1 MTVLGWALAGYIA
14 GLLPSTWIVAGR
26 RRRAAILDDVRRT
39 IGETDAHVL
48 LKHAGGRGAA
58 VAAALDILKGLV
70 PVVLASRLTGPHEV
84 AACAIGTVAGHCW
97 PVVHYRLAGRGL
109 AAGAGAFLG
118 FLPFEMAVAG
128 IVRILGSVAKAGGL
142 ASTLGY
148 LGIPAIAWLRGQPA
162 PYVIAAMVINVLI
175 FARRLEGIGRDVEI
189 GLPLPRALVR
199 RVVFDASALG
209 RR

>member
-1 MTVLGWALAGYIA
+1 MTVLLWALVGYIA

-26 RRRAAILDDVRRT
+26 RRRVTILEDVRRT
-39 IGETDAHVL
+39 IGESDAHVL
-48 LKHAGGRGAA
+48 LKRAGGRGAA
-58 VAAALDILKGLV
+58 LAATLDVLKGLV
-70 PVVLASRLTGPHEV
+70 PVVVASRFTGPHEV

-97 PVVHYRLAGRGL
+97 PVIHYRLAGRGL

-128 IVRILGSVAKAGGL
+128 VVRILGSLMRAGGL
-142 ASTLGY
+142 ASTVGY
-148 LGIPAIAWLRGQPA
+148 VAIPAIAWLRGQPA
-162 PYVIAAMVINVLI
+162 PYIVAAVAINILI
-175 FARRLEGIGRDVEI
+175 FARRLEGVGHDVAI